1 MVPFLRFARPHTIAG
16 TTVSVLGLY
25 VIALAGGAAG
35 PPRLG
40 ALFLTL
46 FSCLAA
52 NVYIVGLNQLTD
64 VEIDRVNKPYLPL
77 AAGDFSLVTGRAIVL
92 AALALSLILAASQ
105 GRYLLLT
112 VAAGMVIG
120 TAYSLPPL
128 RLKRFHFGAAACIF
142 TVRGIVVNL
151 FLFLHFS
158 LALSGSE
165 VVPARVWALTF
176 FVLGLSLVIAWFKD
190 IPDVDGDRRF
200 QIRTLTVRLGPQKVF
215 DLGRTLLAVCY
226 LGLVAAGLAG
236 LPGVNGLVLVV
247 TQIGLLVAAWA
258 VGRGIQPTHRAA
270 MSRYYLFIWGL
281 FYVQYLVFPLA
292 CLYA

>member
-1 MVPFLRFARPHTIAG
+1 MLPFLRFARPHTIAG

-25 VIALAGGAAG
+25 GIALAGGAAG
-35 PPRLG
+35 RVDVL
-40 ALFLTL
+40 LLTL
-46 FSCLAA
+46 LSCLAA

-77 AAGDFSLVTGRAIVL
+77 AAGDFSLATGRAIVL
-92 AALALSLILAASQ
+92 VALALSLILAAGQ

-112 VAAGMVIG
+112 VAAGTLIG
-120 TAYSLPPL
+120 TVYSLPPL

-142 TVRGIVVNL
+142 TVRGIIVNL

-158 LALSGSE
+158 LALGGSE
-165 VVPARVWALTF
+165 VVPARVWALTS

-200 QIRTLTVRLGPQKVF
+200 QISTLTVRLGPHRVF
-215 DLGRTLLAVCY
+215 GLGRALLTLCY
-226 LGLVAAGLAG
+226 LGLVAAGLLG
-236 LPGVNGLVLVV
+236 LPGVNRLWLV
-247 TQIGLLVAAWA
+247 TSQILLLLVAWA
-258 VGRGIQPTHRAA
+258 AGRGVQPTHKAA